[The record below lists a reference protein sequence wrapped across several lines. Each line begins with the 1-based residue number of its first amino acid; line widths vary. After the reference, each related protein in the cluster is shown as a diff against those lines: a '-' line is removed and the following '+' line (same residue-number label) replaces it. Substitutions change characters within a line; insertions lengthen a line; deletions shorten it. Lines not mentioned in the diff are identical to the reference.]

1 MSDIGLRTG
10 LTGEVSITVT
20 DDLTA
25 AALGSGNVN
34 VYSTPAMIALLEAA
48 AIEALKSQLADGQTS
63 VGTSLNVKH
72 LAATPVGMEVRATAV
87 LKEVDGRRLVFEVA
101 ASDEVELI
109 GTGTHER
116 FIVDRQ
122 RFEERVR
129 TKQRIE

>member
-1 MSDIGLRTG
+1 
-10 LTGEVSITVT
+10 
-20 DDLTA
+20 
-25 AALGSGNVN
+25 
-34 VYSTPAMIALLEAA
+34 
-48 AIEALKSQLADGQTS
+48 
-63 VGTSLNVKH
+63 
-72 LAATPVGMEVRATAV
+72 MEVRATAV
-87 LKEVDGRRLVFEVA
+87 LKEVDGRRLVFEVT